1 MPRSTLFRT
10 LREFFAPSE
19 RTMAHIPVYA
29 SAADVPQR
37 LSSRRRKSRVTV
49 DIYGV

>member
-1 MPRSTLFRT
+1 MPRPTPFRT

-19 RTMAHIPVYA
+19 PTMTHIPVYA
-29 SAADVPQR
+29 GAADVPQR

-49 DIYGV
+49 DIFGV